1 MYECDHDTGM
11 KPDVDAVDD
20 PARRLALECV
30 AAGIEAAEPS
40 TVVAERLSLDGT
52 DLVVGDERYDLDAY
66 GDVIV
71 VGGGNAAATAAS
83 ALEAV
88 LDDRIDRGAVVTDN
102 SAETDRIEVLPGDHP
117 VPTERGVRSTR
128 EVLATAESAG
138 ADDLVVGIITGG
150 GSALMPAPADGID
163 LSDLQATTEGLLAS
177 GATIGEIN
185 AVRKHCSDLKGGQ
198 LAAAASPATV
208 LGLVFSDVVG
218 NRLDVVASGPLTPD
232 ESRYADAIE
241 VLERYEVDVPD
252 AVETRL
258 RRGSDGEY
266 PETPGP
272 DDNAFA
278 AVSQHVL
285 ADGTTAL
292 DAAAEVAR
300 EAGYEPLVL
309 SSRIRGEAREAAKVL
324 SGVAEECAA
333 TGTPVEAPA
342 VLLSGGETTVTIRGD
357 GVGGPNQEFALSAA
371 LELADPDVVVAS
383 VDTDGIDGNSDA
395 AGGIATRTT
404 ADPLDEARE
413 ALENNDA
420 GSFLEQRDGLIVT
433 GPTGTNVN
441 DLEVFVV
448 PER

>member
-1 MYECDHDTGM
+1 MI
-11 KPDVDAVDD
+11 PDVDAVDD

-30 AAGIEAAEPS
+30 LAGIEAAEPA
-40 TVVAERLSLDGT
+40 TVVAERVSLDGT
-52 DLVVGDERYDLDAY
+52 ALVVGGERYDLDDY
-66 GDVIV
+66 DEVIV

-83 ALEAV
+83 ALEGV
-88 LDDRIDRGAVVTDN
+88 LGDRLDRGAVVTDN
-102 SAETDRIEVLPGDHP
+102 PVETDRVEVLPGDHP
-117 VPTERGVRSTR
+117 VPSERGVRSTR
-128 EVLATAESAG
+128 KLLDIAESAG
-138 ADDLVVGIITGG
+138 PDDLVIGIITGG
-150 GSALMPAPADGID
+150 GSALMPAPAEGID
-163 LSDLQATTEGLLAS
+163 LAALQATTEGLLAS

-198 LAAAASPATV
+198 LAGAASPATV
-208 LGLVFSDVVG
+208 VGLVFSDVVG

-232 ESRYADAIE
+232 ESTYADALD
-241 VLERYEVDVPD
+241 VLDRYDVDVPE

-258 RRGSDGEY
+258 RRGDEGEY

-272 DDNAFA
+272 DDEAVA

-292 DAAAEVAR
+292 EGAAEAAR

-324 SGVAEECAA
+324 AGVAEECAA
-333 TGTPVEAPA
+333 TGTPVEPPA

-371 LELADPDVVVAS
+371 VELADPDVVAAS
-383 VDTDGIDGNSDA
+383 ADTDGIDGNSDA
-395 AGGIATRTT
+395 AGGIATRGT
-404 ADPLDEARE
+404 ADPVDEARA
-413 ALENNDA
+413 ALANNDA
-420 GSFLEQRDGLIVT
+420 GSFLERRDGLIVT

-441 DLEVFVV
+441 DLRVFVV